1 MLRALCILLATASVL
16 SAAPLWEGN
25 PGSYRITGDPAKGKG
40 TITAKDGVLYVDTE
54 CDAAKHEYLY
64 FSMYTKPFVL
74 KDKALKLT
82 AWTTKEALGGTF
94 YIYFYNAQ
102 NKLVAAS
109 YGFGVLSASPQ
120 DLLIVPGEDGI
131 LKPHPNVKI
140 EAPIDSPITRVAFAT
155 CKSPKCKLAMRIK
168 SPEVV
173 ALPPKPVTVDYKDYG
188 RAVAGGQRRGLIATH
203 DGNGNDTLFIFLMD
217 DLNRRSLQIDP
228 ETGKVDIVP
237 TPVTITDCVYASVL
251 SSRNKIYT
259 HYGSY
264 FLEYDPQV
272 KKYTFC
278 TKTFPQMAMWMTEG
292 KDGVIWS
299 ATYPNCG
306 LVSYNPATKKFTD
319 YGSINKENWAQYP
332 RSLVAANDGWV
343 YVGVGS
349 TRAQIIAFNVATG
362 KYTALL
368 NGNEERPNP
377 SSAHIRQ
384 YTDGNVYATIAK
396 KNIYLLKD
404 GQKTRI
410 DKIPEGAGVV
420 RLVEGDQGLFH
431 GKFPSGRSMIW
442 SDIDLPGATMTTTKA
457 DGTRKTVKF
466 PFPNDGVHMMGV
478 DVTEDGIVGGG
489 SFFPFR
495 FATLD
500 PKTGAKTDQN
510 AKFQCNT
517 IAAHG
522 KYLYLGCYSGG
533 QVLRYDPTKP
543 WSWNGHMGSRE
554 QSLDSNPAFYG
565 AAHPEVHRPHG
576 LAVSPDGKT
585 VVMTGTPGYGLTG
598 GGMAVVNT
606 ETGAMKVYSAKEM
619 GHYPEATFCVAILP
633 GNRALVGTTI
643 APGTGGETLA
653 KHASLLLVDLTNGK
667 VLRRSTILGND
678 VQTVTNLLTLND
690 GKVLGVTNTKRL
702 FCYDPEKDVI
712 VCESSFT
719 LYGSPVGGQGPR
731 ILLKDGDKIYLLL
744 NTGVAVVDPASCQ
757 IKQMIRVKDGIS
769 TGGGIHNGMLY
780 YTSGTR
786 LRGVKLP

>member
-1 MLRALCILLATASVL
+1 MLRALCALLATASVL

-40 TITAKDGVLYVDTE
+40 TINVQNGVLHVDTE
-54 CDAAKHEYLY
+54 CDAPKHEYLY

-74 KDKALKLT
+74 KDKALKIT
-82 AWTTKEALGGTF
+82 AWTTKEAQGGTF

-109 YGFGVLSASPQ
+109 YGFSILNTTPQ
-120 DLLIVPGEDGI
+120 DLVIVPGEEGV

-140 EAPIDSPITRVAFAT
+140 QAPLDSPITRIAFAT
-155 CKSPKCKLAMRIK
+155 CKGPKCKLAMRIK
-168 SPEVV
+168 SPELVP
-173 ALPPKPVTVDYKDYG
+173 LPPKPVALDYKDYG
-188 RAVAGGQRRGLIATH
+188 RAVAGGQSRGLIATH
-203 DGNGNDTLFIFLMD
+203 DGKGNDTLFIFLMD

-237 TPVTITDCVYASVL
+237 TPVKITDCVYASVL
-251 SSRNKIYT
+251 SSKNKIYT

-264 FLEYDPQV
+264 FLEYDPEV

-278 TKTFPQMAMWMTEG
+278 TKTFPQMAMWITEG

-332 RSLVAANDGWV
+332 RALVAADDGWI

-349 TRAQIIAFNVATG
+349 TRAQIIAFNPATG

-368 NGNEERPNP
+368 NGDAERPNP
-377 SSAHIRQ
+377 SSASISK
-384 YTDGNVYATIAK
+384 YSDGNIYAIVGKNTVYR
-396 KNIYLLKD
+396 LKD
-404 GQKTRI
+404 GQKTLLEKR
-410 DKIPEGAGVV
+410 PEGISIV
-420 RLVEGDQGLFH
+420 RAVEGHQGLFH
-431 GKFPSGRSMIW
+431 GKFPSGRTVVW
-442 SDIDLPGATMTTTKA
+442 VDLDIPGATLTTTKA

-500 PKTGAKTDQN
+500 PKTGAKTDQM
-510 AKFQCNT
+510 ARFQCNT

-543 WSWNGHMGSRE
+543 WSWTGNMAANE
-554 QSLDSNPAFYG
+554 QSLNTNPAFYG
-565 AAHPEVHRPHG
+565 KAHPDVHRPHG

-606 ETGAMKVYSAKEM
+606 ETGAMKVYSSKEM
-619 GHYPEATFCVAILP
+619 GHHPEATFSVAILP
-633 GNRALVGTTI
+633 GNKALIGTTI

-653 KHASLLLVDLTNGK
+653 KHASLLLFDLAAGK
-667 VLRRSTILGND
+667 TIRRSTILGQD
-678 VQTVTNLLTLND
+678 VATVSNLLTLDN
-690 GKVLGVTNTKRL
+690 GLVLGVTNSKRL

-712 VCESSFT
+712 VRESSFAVF
-719 LYGSPVGGQGPR
+719 GNPVGGQGPR
-731 ILLKDGDKIYLLL
+731 ILLKDGKKVYLLL
-744 NTGVAVVDPASCQ
+744 QTGVAEVDPATCQ
-757 IKQMIRVKDGIS
+757 ITKVMQVKDGIS
-769 TGGGIHNGMLY
+769 VGGGIHNGTLY
-780 YTSGTR
+780 YTKGTR
-786 LRGVKLP
+786 LRGVKLQ